1 MKKLLLICII
11 LSGLRLSAQDQTT
24 TNAVVKQ
31 LITYFNAD
39 QYAELYQQLTPE
51 FRKAAPEQSITS
63 FYKQNLKTQ
72 LGQIRD
78 WKYTGIKN
86 GAAVYQISFERGNQ
100 ELTLAISAGQK
111 IAGMLWSPPK
121 VAVKDPAT
129 IKNNNPRQTK
139 IQLYVDSLA
148 LDYLKD
154 PGNSSLSIG
163 LITDG
168 KVESFFYGETKK
180 GTGKLPDGHSLYE
193 IASISKTFTGI
204 MLAHAIN
211 QHKIALNDPLTKYLT
226 GNYPGLQFKGEPIR
240 MIHLS
245 NHTSGLPSL
254 PANLD
259 KQPGFDPANPYV
271 NYNKDMI
278 YQYLKNFQIDTLPGN
293 KADYSNLAF
302 GILGLTLENTY
313 KMPLE
318 KLLQQ
323 VITGPLKM
331 QHTHYA
337 VSPDQQSLLATGY
350 NNANGNAVSYWNLGD
365 FKAAGGLKSDL
376 HDMLIYLQANITAT
390 NPDIAL
396 SQKKTSQQQGFS
408 RGLAWMIEPLRTDT
422 MIWHNGGTA
431 GFRSFCGFL
440 KNKKNGVVVL
450 SNSNAEADALARK
463 LLIFLP

>member
-1 MKKLLLICII
+1 MKKLLLIWLI
-11 LSGLRLSAQDQTT
+11 LSGLRLSAQDQTA

-31 LITYFNAD
+31 LVSYFNAD

-51 FRKAAPEQSITS
+51 FQKAAPEQSITS

-78 WKYTGIKN
+78 WKYTGLKN
-86 GAAVYQISFERGNQ
+86 GAAVYLISFERGNQ
-100 ELTLAISAGQK
+100 ELTLAVSAGQK

-121 VAVKDPAT
+121 IAVKDPAT
-129 IKNNNPRQTK
+129 IKSNNPKQTK
-139 IQLYVDSLA
+139 LQRYVDSLA

-163 LITDG
+163 LVTDG

-204 MLAHAIN
+204 MLAHAVN
-211 QHKIALNDPLTKYLT
+211 QHKMALNDPLIKYLT

-240 MIHLS
+240 MIHLG

-278 YQYLKNFQIDTLPGN
+278 DQYLKTFKLDTLPGT
-293 KADYSNLAF
+293 KAVYSNLAF
-302 GILGLTLENTY
+302 GILGT
-313 KMPLE
+313 
-318 KLLQQ
+318 
-323 VITGPLKM
+323 
-331 QHTHYA
+331 
-337 VSPDQQSLLATGY
+337 
-350 NNANGNAVSYWNLGD
+350 
-365 FKAAGGLKSDL
+365 
-376 HDMLIYLQANITAT
+376 
-390 NPDIAL
+390 DIG
-396 SQKKTSQQQGFS
+396 K
-408 RGLAWMIEPLRTDT
+408 
-422 MIWHNGGTA
+422 H
-431 GFRSFCGFL
+431 
-440 KNKKNGVVVL
+440 V
-450 SNSNAEADALARK
+450 
-463 LLIFLP
+463 